1 MRVHQPL
8 RKNIPLYIGKVRH
21 DTISHV
27 AAERGSNLVII
38 LRWYSL
44 LLLDQ
49 IKVILKKLKLLI
61 IVSLDLNKQH
71 IPHSISDCFVTAPD

>member
-1 MRVHQPL
+1 MGVHQPL
-8 RKNIPLYIGKVRH
+8 RKKIPLYIDKVRH

-27 AAERGSNLVII
+27 AAELESNVAII

-44 LLLDQ
+44 LLDK

-61 IVSLDLNKQH
+61 IVCLDLNK
-71 IPHSISDCFVTAPD
+71 

>member
-1 MRVHQPL
+1 MGVHQPL
-8 RKNIPLYIGKVRH
+8 KKKIPLYIDKVRH

-27 AAERGSNLVII
+27 AAELESNVAII

-44 LLLDQ
+44 LLLDK

-61 IVSLDLNKQH
+61 IICLDLNK
-71 IPHSISDCFVTAPD
+71 